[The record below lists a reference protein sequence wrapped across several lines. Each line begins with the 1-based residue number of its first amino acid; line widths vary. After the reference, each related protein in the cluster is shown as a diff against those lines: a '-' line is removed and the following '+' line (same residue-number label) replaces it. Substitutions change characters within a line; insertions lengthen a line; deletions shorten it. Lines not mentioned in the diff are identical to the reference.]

1 MMSYWEYCEVG
12 WTPKQ
17 ITIHVYSQ
25 SSDGSY
31 EGIQESKEWG
41 RLLAQLGADG
51 WELVGVVPIRPATH
65 TLYYFKRP
73 LDPPEVVELEKQ
85 VKLKAEQEWQKQVQ
99 ERQKQVQEWQKQ
111 GQKQKQERQKQKQE
125 REEATPEAILRVH
138 RAMLM
143 KSTPPELEPTEQP
156 TDQERK
162 RVMKGQEDPDQ
173 IAHAD
178 SSSATKHKPEP

>member
-51 WELVGVVPIRPATH
+51 WELVGVGPIRPATH

-73 LDPPEVVELEKQ
+73 LDPPEVVELEMQ
-85 VKLKAEQEWQKQVQ
+85 VKLKAEQEWQDQGEEVQKKMQ
-99 ERQKQVQEWQKQ
+99 ERK
-111 GQKQKQERQKQKQE
+111 
-125 REEATPEAILRVH
+125 EAALEAKLRLH

-143 KSTPPELEPTEQP
+143 KSTPTELEPTEQP
-156 TDQERK
+156 TDQESK

>member
-1 MMSYWEYCEVG
+1 M
-12 WTPKQ
+12 
-17 ITIHVYSQ
+17 
-25 SSDGSY
+25 
-31 EGIQESKEWG
+31 
-41 RLLAQLGADG
+41 LAQLGADG

-73 LDPPEVVELEKQ
+73 LDPLEVVELEKQ
-85 VKLKAEQEWQKQVQ
+85 EKLKAEQELQK
-99 ERQKQVQEWQKQ
+99 KM
-111 GQKQKQERQKQKQE
+111 QE
-125 REEATPEAILRVH
+125 REEATPEAILRLH

-173 IAHAD
+173 ISHAD

>member
-1 MMSYWEYCEVG
+1 MSYWEYCEVG

-99 ERQKQVQEWQKQ
+99 ERQKQ
-111 GQKQKQERQKQKQE
+111 KQE

-156 TDQERK
+156 TDQESK

-173 IAHAD
+173 ISHAD
-178 SSSATKHKPEP
+178 SSSATEHKPEP